1 VGHASCLP
9 RISGRQ
15 DTCPTMLMTHFSCVR
30 PIHLARYK
38 VKPYQQIPIQDCG
51 EPLLPIPLEQFAIEQ
66 PHAYEKLGAP
76 YGDRSPYFL
85 RQSVLERLLT
95 AQDDLQTLKPGWRI
109 QIFDAYRPVAVQQF
123 MVDYT
128 FAELVRSRHLTLET
142 LTPGELD
149 ALWQEVYL
157 FWAVPSPNPQTP
169 PPHSTGAA
177 IDVTLVDE
185 LGQPVDMGSAID
197 EISPRSYPEHFA
209 PFADSTAL
217 AFDPLSATFHERRLL
232 LNRVMTAAD
241 FQQHPNEWWHFS
253 WGDQMW
259 VWLCQKRKIDA
270 RGTACYGRI

>member
-1 VGHASCLP
+1 
-9 RISGRQ
+9 
-15 DTCPTMLMTHFSCVR
+15 M
-30 PIHLARYK
+30 
-38 VKPYQQIPIQDCG
+38 KPYQQIPIQDCG
-51 EPLLPIPLEQFAIEQ
+51 EPLLPIPLEQFAVEH
-66 PHAYEKLGAP
+66 PHPYEKLGAP

-128 FAELVRSRHLTLET
+128 FAELVRSRHLTLEV
-142 LTPGELD
+142 LTPGEQN
-149 ALWQEVYL
+149 ALWQEVYQ
-157 FWAVPSPNPQTP
+157 FWAVPSPTPQTP

-177 IDVTLVDE
+177 IDVTLFDE

-197 EISPRSYPEHFA
+197 EISPRSYPEYFA
-209 PFADSTAL
+209 SVADPTVL
-217 AFDPLSATFHERRLL
+217 EFDPVSATFHERRLL
-232 LNRVMTAAD
+232 LNRVMAAAG

-259 VWLCQKRKIDA
+259 VWLCRERGLDT